1 SSALHGGRTMIDRTD
16 SEDAYTNLINT
27 LNQLGASAVYQDIS
41 TLDFNILEV
50 PDMQWAGELLK
61 REVMR

>member
-1 SSALHGGRTMIDRTD
+1 MIDRTD